1 MGVLSILTL
10 SDDRVDR
17 LNSGTSYLTEN
28 SVGYNSIRFKSH
40 TYRLMKTL

>member
-10 SDDRVDR
+10 SDGRVDR
-17 LNSGTSYLTEN
+17 LSSGTSHLTEN
-28 SVGYNSIRFKSH
+28 SVGYNSIRFKLQ